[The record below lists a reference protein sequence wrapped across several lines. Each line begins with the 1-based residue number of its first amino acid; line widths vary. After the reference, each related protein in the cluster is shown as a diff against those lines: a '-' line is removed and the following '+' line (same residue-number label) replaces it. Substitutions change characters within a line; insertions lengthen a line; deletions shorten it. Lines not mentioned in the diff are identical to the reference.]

1 MPKTFKS
8 KMRKIMDYNMLQK
21 KESEFPSDIGEFE
34 SFEDF
39 IEEFE
44 AK

>member
-1 MPKTFKS
+1 MPKTFRS
-8 KMRKIMDYNMLQK
+8 KIRKIMDYNMLQK
-21 KESEFPSDIGEFE
+21 KEAEFPSETVEFE

-39 IEEFE
+39 MEEFG